1 MPNNLKLFSLL
12 VIVALFAV
20 SSAINENDESNVMK
34 KEYPLFIKHSRYLLT
49 DIPCA
54 MSLW

>member
-34 KEYPLFIKHSRYLLT
+34 KNILCLLN
-49 DIPCA
+49 IPVI
-54 MSLW
+54 SH

>member
-34 KEYPLFIKHSRYLLT
+34 KEYPLFIKHSLLS
-49 DIPCA
+49 PH
-54 MSLW
+54 